1 LNLKLQSTPR
11 LMESNAAGLSKRG
24 RKVIE
29 SEIRFDFE
37 KVLQLVDSETVLSI
51 INKTSTRLVPCPP
64 PPSTPP
70 LASPLD
76 MQAKS
81 LTGKVQPYTEV
92 SQTMIH
98 VYNLKIPRQSL
109 RETVARDRLP
119 GLAMH
124 LKSRQPCSGL

>member
-1 LNLKLQSTPR
+1 
-11 LMESNAAGLSKRG
+11 
-24 RKVIE
+24 
-29 SEIRFDFE
+29 
-37 KVLQLVDSETVLSI
+37 
-51 INKTSTRLVPCPP
+51 
-64 PPSTPP
+64 
-70 LASPLD
+70 